1 MKTALLLC
9 ASIFSGLLH
18 SQTEVSA
25 TQIQH
30 WLERNQFKNIEKHVT
45 ALPTFASDLQLQQAH
60 AEALMGLDQTEAAAD
75 FLQQAHKTFPKDADL
90 LQLAAMNQFTL
101 AQQASIFSA
110 AGHAKDGLALLKQ
123 AVSLAPDDAD
133 LQLNLIGFYLQAPGI
148 AGGDED
154 EAKRMAQALAGKD
167 PVAGPIAQ
175 AMVLNND
182 DKADEALKIID
193 EALQQQPQQ
202 ARLLAQKAVLLVSKK
217 QMKEAVGLY
226 QQAVQ
231 YTEKPHQKYNYL
243 YQIGRL
249 AAVEQQDKAAGKAA
263 LQQFIDFYKD
273 GENQQLPWARVRLA
287 QIHLLEQ
294 NKADAE
300 QALQPVLALAD
311 KPEKLEKELKS
322 LQKQLKKLKS

>member
-1 MKTALLLC
+1 MKTALFLC

-18 SQTEVSA
+18 SQTEVTAS
-25 TQIQH
+25 QIQN
-30 WLERNQFKNIEKHVT
+30 WLEKDHFKNIEKHVT
-45 ALPTFASDLQLQQAH
+45 TLPTFATDPELQQAH
-60 AEALMGLDQTEAAAD
+60 AQALMGLEQTEAAAE
-75 FLQQAHKTFPKDADL
+75 FLQQAHKSFPKDADF

-123 AVSLAPDDAD
+123 AVSLAPEDAD

-154 EAKRMAQALAGKD
+154 EAKRLAQALAGKD
-167 PVAGPIAQ
+167 PVAGPLAQ

-182 DKADEALKIID
+182 EKTDEALKVID
-193 EALQQQPQQ
+193 EAIKQQPQQ
-202 ARLLAQKAVLLVSKK
+202 ARLLAQKAVLLLSKK
-217 QMKEAVGLY
+217 QMAEAAALY
-226 QQAVQ
+226 QQAAQ
-231 YTEKPHQKYNYL
+231 LAEKPQQKYSYL

-300 QALQPVLALAD
+300 QTLQPVLALAD

>member
-1 MKTALLLC
+1 
-9 ASIFSGLLH
+9 
-18 SQTEVSA
+18 
-25 TQIQH
+25 
-30 WLERNQFKNIEKHVT
+30 
-45 ALPTFASDLQLQQAH
+45 
-60 AEALMGLDQTEAAAD
+60 MGLDQTEAAAE
-75 FLQQAHKTFPKDADL
+75 FLQQAHKSFPKDADL

-123 AVSLAPDDAD
+123 AVSLAPDDAE

-167 PVAGPIAQ
+167 PVAAPIAQ

-182 DKADEALKIID
+182 DKVDEALKVID
-193 EALQQQPQQ
+193 EALQQQPQH
-202 ARLLAQKAVLLVSKK
+202 ARLLAQKAVLLLSKK
-217 QMKEAVGLY
+217 QMAEAVTLY
-226 QQAVQ
+226 QQAAQ
-231 YTEKPHQKYNYL
+231 LAEKPQQKYNYL

-249 AAVEQQDKAAGKAA
+249 AAVEQQDKTAGKAA

-273 GENQQLPWARVRLA
+273 GENKQLPWARVRLA

-294 NKADAE
+294 NKTDAE

>member
-18 SQTEVSA
+18 SQTDVSA
-25 TQIQH
+25 AQIQG
-30 WLERNQFKNIEKHVT
+30 WLEKDQFNNIEKHVT
-45 ALPTFASDLQLQQAH
+45 ALPTFASDVVLQQAH
-60 AEALMGLDQTEAAAD
+60 AQALIGLDQAENAAD
-75 FLQQAHKTFPKDADL
+75 FLQKAHKAFPKDADL

-123 AVSLAPDDAD
+123 AVQLAPEDGD

-154 EAKRMAQALAGKD
+154 EGKKLAKALTGKD
-167 PVAGPIAQ
+167 PVAGPLAQ
-175 AMVLNND
+175 AMVLSSD
-182 DKADEALKIID
+182 DNADEALKVID
-193 EALQQQPQQ
+193 AALQQQPQQ
-202 ARLLAQKAVLLVSKK
+202 SRLLAQKAALLLGKK
-217 QMKEAVGLY
+217 QAAEAAALY
-226 QQAVQ
+226 QQAAQ
-231 YTEKPHQKYNYL
+231 YAEKPKQKFSYL

-249 AAVEQQDKAAGKAA
+249 AAVEQQDKTAGKQA
-263 LQQFIDFYKD
+263 LQQFIEFYQD

-287 QIHLLEQ
+287 QIHLQEQ
-294 NKADAE
+294 DKAAAE
-300 QALQPVLALAD
+300 QALQPVLALND
-311 KPEKLEKELKS
+311 KEEKLEKELKT

>member
-18 SQTEVSA
+18 SQTEVST

-45 ALPTFASDLQLQQAH
+45 TLPTFASDLQLQQAH
-60 AEALMGLDQTEAAAD
+60 AEALMGLDQTEAAAE
-75 FLQQAHKTFPKDADL
+75 FLQQAHKSFPKDADL

-154 EAKRMAQALAGKD
+154 EAKRMAKALAGKD
-167 PVAGPIAQ
+167 PVAGPLAQ

-182 DKADEALKIID
+182 DKPDEALKVID

-202 ARLLAQKAVLLVSKK
+202 ARLLAQKAVLLLSKK
-217 QMKEAVGLY
+217 QMAEAAALY
-226 QQAVQ
+226 KQAAQ
-231 YTEKPHQKYNYL
+231 LAEKPQQKYSYL

-273 GENQQLPWARVRLA
+273 GENQQLSWARVRLA

-294 NKADAE
+294 NKTDAE
-300 QALQPVLALAD
+300 QTLQPVLALAD

>member
-1 MKTALLLC
+1 MKTALFLC

-18 SQTEVSA
+18 SQTEINA
-25 TQIQH
+25 TQIQQ
-30 WLERNQFKNIEKHVT
+30 WLEKDQFKNIEKHVT
-45 ALPTFASDLQLQQAH
+45 TLPTFASDVTLQQAH
-60 AEALMGLDQTEAAAD
+60 AQALMGLEQTEAAAE
-75 FLQQAHKTFPKDADL
+75 FLQQAHKSFPKDADL

-167 PVAGPIAQ
+167 AVAGPIAQ

-182 DKADEALKIID
+182 DKPDEALKVID
-193 EALQQQPQQ
+193 EAIKQQPQQ
-202 ARLLAQKAVLLVSKK
+202 ARLLAQKAVLLLSKK
-217 QMKEAVGLY
+217 QMADAAALY
-226 QQAVQ
+226 QQAAQ
-231 YTEKPHQKYNYL
+231 LAEKPQQKYSYL

-249 AAVEQQDKAAGKAA
+249 AAIEQQDKAAGKAA

-300 QALQPVLALAD
+300 QTLQPVLALAD

>member
-1 MKTALLLC
+1 MKTALLFC

-18 SQTEVSA
+18 SQTEINA
-25 TQIQH
+25 TQIQQ
-30 WLERNQFKNIEKHVT
+30 WLEKDQFKNIEKHVT
-45 ALPTFASDLQLQQAH
+45 TLPTFASDVTLQQAH
-60 AEALMGLDQTEAAAD
+60 AQALIGLEQTEAAAE
-75 FLQQAHKTFPKDADL
+75 FLQQSSKSFPKDADL

-123 AVSLAPDDAD
+123 AVRLAPDDAD

-154 EAKRMAQALAGKD
+154 EAKRMAQTLSGKD
-167 PVAGPIAQ
+167 PVAGPLAQ

-182 DKADEALKIID
+182 EKTDEALKVID
-193 EALQQQPQQ
+193 EAIKQQPQQ
-202 ARLLAQKAVLLVSKK
+202 ARLLAQKAVLLLSKK
-217 QMKEAVGLY
+217 QMAEAAALY
-226 QQAVQ
+226 QQAAQ
-231 YTEKPHQKYNYL
+231 LAEKPQQKYSYL
-243 YQIGRL
+243 YQVGRL

-273 GENQQLPWARVRLA
+273 GENQQLSWARVRLA

-294 NKADAE
+294 NKTDAE
-300 QALQPVLALAD
+300 QTLQPVLALTD

>member
-18 SQTEVSA
+18 SQTEVST
-25 TQIQH
+25 TQIQQ
-30 WLERNQFKNIEKHVT
+30 WLEKDQFKNIEKHIT
-45 ALPTFASDLQLQQAH
+45 TLPTFASDVTLQLAH
-60 AEALMGLDQTEAAAD
+60 AQALMGLEQTEAAAE
-75 FLQQAHKTFPKDADL
+75 FLQQASKSFPKDADL

-123 AVSLAPDDAD
+123 AVSLAPEDSD

-154 EAKRMAQALAGKD
+154 EARRMAKALAGKD
-167 PVAGPIAQ
+167 PVAGPLAQ
-175 AMVLNND
+175 AMVLNSD
-182 DKADEALKIID
+182 EKTDEALKVID
-193 EALQQQPQQ
+193 EAIKQQPQQ
-202 ARLLAQKAVLLVSKK
+202 ARLLAQKAVLLLSKK
-217 QMKEAVGLY
+217 QMAEAAALY
-226 QQAVQ
+226 QQAAQ
-231 YTEKPHQKYNYL
+231 LAEKPQQKYSYL

-273 GENQQLPWARVRLA
+273 GENQQLSWARVRLA
-287 QIHLLEQ
+287 QIHVLEQ
-294 NKADAE
+294 NKTDAE
-300 QALQPVLALAD
+300 QTLQPVLALAD

>member
-18 SQTEVSA
+18 SQTEVST
-25 TQIQH
+25 TQIQQ
-30 WLERNQFKNIEKHVT
+30 WLEKDQFKNIEKHVT
-45 ALPTFASDLQLQQAH
+45 TLPTFASDVTLQQAH
-60 AEALMGLDQTEAAAD
+60 AQALIGLEQTEAAAE
-75 FLQQAHKTFPKDADL
+75 FLQQASKSFPKDADL

-123 AVSLAPDDAD
+123 AVSLAPDDGE

-154 EAKRMAQALAGKD
+154 EAKRMTQALAGKD
-167 PVAGPIAQ
+167 PIAGPIAQ
-175 AMVLNND
+175 AMVLNS
-182 DKADEALKIID
+182 DEKTEDALKAID
-193 EALQQQPQQ
+193 QALQQHPQHS
-202 ARLLAQKAVLLVSKK
+202 RLIAQKAQLLVSKK
-217 QMKEAVGLY
+217 QMKEAVALY
-226 QQAVQ
+226 QQAAQ
-231 YTEKPHQKYNYL
+231 HSEKPSQKYGYL

-249 AAVEQQDKAAGKAA
+249 AAVEQQDKTAGKTA
-263 LQQFIDFYKD
+263 LEQFISFYQY

-287 QIHLLEQ
+287 QIHLQED
-294 NKADAE
+294 NKSAAE
-300 QALQPVLALAD
+300 QALEPVLALTN

>member
-45 ALPTFASDLQLQQAH
+45 TLPTFASDLQLQQAH
-60 AEALMGLDQTEAAAD
+60 AEALMGLDQTEAAAE
-75 FLQQAHKTFPKDADL
+75 FLQQAHKSFPKDADL

-154 EAKRMAQALAGKD
+154 EAKRMAKALAGKD
-167 PVAGPIAQ
+167 PVAGPLAQ

-182 DKADEALKIID
+182 DKPDEALKVID

-202 ARLLAQKAVLLVSKK
+202 ARLLAQKAVLLLSKK
-217 QMKEAVGLY
+217 QMAEAAALY
-226 QQAVQ
+226 KQAAQ
-231 YTEKPHQKYNYL
+231 LAEKPQQKYSYL

-273 GENQQLPWARVRLA
+273 GENQQLSWARVRLA

-294 NKADAE
+294 NKTDAE
-300 QALQPVLALAD
+300 QTLQPVLALAD

>member
-18 SQTEVSA
+18 SQTEVNA
-25 TQIQH
+25 NQIQQ
-30 WLERNQFKNIEKHVT
+30 WLDKHQFKNIEKHVT
-45 ALPTFASDLQLQQAH
+45 TLPTFATDPLLQQAH
-60 AEALMGLDQTEAAAD
+60 AQALMGLEQTEAAAE
-75 FLQQAHKTFPKDADL
+75 FLQQAHNTFPKDADL

-123 AVSLAPDDAD
+123 AVSLAPEDAD

-148 AGGDED
+148 AGGDDAEG
-154 EAKRMAQALAGKD
+154 KKLAQALALKD
-167 PVAGPIAQ
+167 PVAGPLAQ

-182 DKADEALKIID
+182 EKTDEALQVID
-193 EALQQQPQQ
+193 KALQQQPQQ
-202 ARLLAQKAVLLVSKK
+202 ARLLAQKAVLMLEKK
-217 QMKEAVGLY
+217 QTAEAAALY
-226 QQAVQ
+226 QQAAELA
-231 YTEKPHQKYNYL
+231 TKPQQKYSYL
-243 YQIGRL
+243 YQVGRL

-263 LQQFIDFYKD
+263 LQQFIDFYQD

-287 QIHLLEQ
+287 QIHLQEQ
-294 NKADAE
+294 NKTDAE
-300 QALQPVLALAD
+300 QALQPVLALAE

>member
-18 SQTEVSA
+18 SQTEVNA
-25 TQIQH
+25 TQIQQ
-30 WLERNQFKNIEKHVT
+30 WLEKDQFKNIEKHVT

-60 AEALMGLDQTEAAAD
+60 AEALMGLDQTEAAAE
-75 FLQQAHKTFPKDADL
+75 FLQQAHKSFPKNADL

-123 AVSLAPDDAD
+123 AVSLAPDDAG

-182 DKADEALKIID
+182 DKADEALKVID

-202 ARLLAQKAVLLVSKK
+202 ARLLAQKAVLLLSKK
-217 QMKEAVGLY
+217 QMAEAAALY
-226 QQAVQ
+226 QQAAQ
-231 YTEKPHQKYNYL
+231 LAEKPQQKYSYL

>member
-1 MKTALLLC
+1 MKTALLFC

-18 SQTEVSA
+18 SQTEINA
-25 TQIQH
+25 TQIQQ
-30 WLERNQFKNIEKHVT
+30 WLEKDQFKNIEKHVT
-45 ALPTFASDLQLQQAH
+45 TLPTFASDVTLQQAH
-60 AEALMGLDQTEAAAD
+60 AQALIGLEQTEAAAE
-75 FLQQAHKTFPKDADL
+75 FLQQSSKSFPKDADL

-123 AVSLAPDDAD
+123 AVRLAPDDAD

-154 EAKRMAQALAGKD
+154 EAKRMAQTLSGKD
-167 PVAGPIAQ
+167 PVAGPLAQ

-182 DKADEALKIID
+182 EKTYEALKVID
-193 EALQQQPQQ
+193 EAIKQQPQQ
-202 ARLLAQKAVLLVSKK
+202 ARLLAQKAVLLLSKK
-217 QMKEAVGLY
+217 QMAEAAALY
-226 QQAVQ
+226 QQAAQ
-231 YTEKPHQKYNYL
+231 LAEKPQQKYSYL
-243 YQIGRL
+243 YQVGRL

-273 GENQQLPWARVRLA
+273 GENQQLSWARVRLA

-294 NKADAE
+294 NKTDAE
-300 QALQPVLALAD
+300 QTLQPVLALTD

>member
-1 MKTALLLC
+1 MKTALLFC

-18 SQTEVSA
+18 SQTEINA
-25 TQIQH
+25 TQIQQ
-30 WLERNQFKNIEKHVT
+30 WLEKDQFKNIEKHVT
-45 ALPTFASDLQLQQAH
+45 TLPTFASDVTLQQAH
-60 AEALMGLDQTEAAAD
+60 AQALIGLEQTEAAAE
-75 FLQQAHKTFPKDADL
+75 FLQQSSKSFPKDADL

-123 AVSLAPDDAD
+123 AVRLAPDDAD

-154 EAKRMAQALAGKD
+154 EAKRMAQMLSGKD
-167 PVAGPIAQ
+167 PVAGPLAQ

-182 DKADEALKIID
+182 EKTDEALKVID
-193 EALQQQPQQ
+193 EAIKQQPQQ
-202 ARLLAQKAVLLVSKK
+202 ARLLAQKAVLLLSKK
-217 QMKEAVGLY
+217 QMAEAAALY
-226 QQAVQ
+226 QQAAQ
-231 YTEKPHQKYNYL
+231 LAEKPQQKYSYL
-243 YQIGRL
+243 YQVGRL

-273 GENQQLPWARVRLA
+273 GENQQLSWARVRLA

-294 NKADAE
+294 NKTDAE
-300 QALQPVLALAD
+300 QTLQPVLALTD